1 MKDLI
6 CIIPICSF
14 KDAKSRLSVMLSDT
28 ERAELLKSML
38 KDIIT
43 AVRSQVME
51 IILVSRDEEVYSFAK
66 ELSVSFVNEKDYED
80 NHLNNALRD
89 AIDSVKLNYEDV
101 DILII
106 PGDIPMIKEE
116 HIMSVKSSTSDM
128 VISPSRGG
136 GTNLIC
142 FNGDFD
148 FEPLFGDMSYF
159 RHLEEAYMKNMDVN
173 VIESFYLSLD
183 VNTSQDL
190 GEIFLHGIGT
200 NTHEYLSG
208 LNISV
213 NSSHGQERLDVKRN
227 DE

>member
-14 KDAKSRLSVMLSDT
+14 EDAKSRLSVILSDT
-28 ERAELLKSML
+28 ERVNLLKSML

-43 AVRSQVME
+43 AVEKQVTE
-51 IILVSRDEEVYSFAK
+51 VIFVSRDRQVYEFAK
-66 ELSVSFVNEKDYED
+66 ELSVSYVTEENHED
-80 NHLNNALRD
+80 NHLNNALCD
-89 AIDSVKLNYEDV
+89 AINSVRSNFDDV

-116 HIMSVKSSTSDM
+116 HILSVKSSNADM

-136 GTNLIC
+136 GTNLLC
-142 FNGDFD
+142 FNSDYD

-159 RHLEEAYMKNMDVN
+159 RHLEEAYKMNMSIN
-173 VIESFYLSLD
+173 VVESFYLSLD

-190 GEIFLHGIGT
+190 GEIILHAIGT
-200 NTHEYLSG
+200 DTHEYLSN
-208 LNISV
+208 LNIIV
-213 NSSHGQERLDVKRN
+213 KASHGQERLDVKRN

>member
-28 ERAELLKSML
+28 ERVELLKSML

-80 NHLNNALRD
+80 
-89 AIDSVKLNYEDV
+89 
-101 DILII
+101 
-106 PGDIPMIKEE
+106 
-116 HIMSVKSSTSDM
+116 KSSTSDM

-142 FNGDFD
+142 FSGDFD